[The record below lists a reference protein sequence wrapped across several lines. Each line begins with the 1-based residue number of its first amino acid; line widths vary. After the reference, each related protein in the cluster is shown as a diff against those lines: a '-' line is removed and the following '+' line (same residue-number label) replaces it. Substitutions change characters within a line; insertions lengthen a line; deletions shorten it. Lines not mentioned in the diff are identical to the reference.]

1 MSVKLITLK
10 CPECGSLLD
19 IEEGREFIYC
29 SYCGAKVLIDNEN
42 EHIYRHIDE
51 AGIKH
56 EETERMVRLKQIE
69 MAEKKREAAH
79 KALAFKIKAS
89 IILILISIAMMILGQ
104 VGPLENLSLMAIF
117 PMLAVFYIWIFTAGQ
132 DEHES
137 DDSQVRVP
145 LISDYQKNSYE
156 TIEERFRNAGFLNV
170 KCVPLNDLS
179 IGLFQKPDL
188 VDSITINGHSVTTEG
203 KKYPPN
209 VPVVISYHSFS

>member
-10 CPECGSLLD
+10 CPECGSFLD

-29 SYCGAKVLIDNEN
+29 SYCGAKVLIDNDN

-56 EETERMVRLKQIE
+56 EETERVVRLKEME

-79 KALAFKIKAS
+79 KAMAFKIKATMV
-89 IILILISIAMMILGQ
+89 LVLISVVMMVLGQ
-104 VGPLENLSLMAIF
+104 VTSYEMLSIIAFF
-117 PMLAVFYIWIFTAGQ
+117 PFMVIIYMWIFTTIQ
-132 DEHES
+132 EENQV
-137 DDSQVRVP
+137 DDFQVRVP
-145 LISDYQKNSYE
+145 LISDYQKNSYQ
-156 TIEERFRNAGFLNV
+156 TIEERFRNAGFSNI

-179 IGLFQKPDL
+179 LGLFQKPDL